1 MTGRCAQ
8 GQQHHKLVAP
18 CADAAAN
25 LRTPDATHSWHVRA
39 DRLRTAAGVLLAM
52 FVLLLS
58 GCHKKV
64 QRSRN
69 TYPAPP
75 PVRRSPSAGEGS
87 ARRTP
92 TPAPPSRTVPRTDDN
107 AVPTGRVE
115 TGLASWYAPSGHR
128 SANGD
133 VYDGNSLTAAH
144 RTLPLG
150 TLLRVTNL
158 ATGQTVD
165 VRVTDRGP
173 FVRGRVLDLSTAAAK
188 ASGVYRM
195 GVARV
200 SIEILQMRPDVSP
213 TGRWCVQVGAFVDQ
227 GNADRL
233 RADLSRQY
241 STSAKVIEFA
251 GATGMW
257 VRINP
262 VSSDRA
268 HATAIAQSI
277 RVAEPDAQAYLVR
290 LD

>member
-1 MTGRCAQ
+1 MQRRAVPGSLPAAGSGR
-8 GQQHHKLVAP
+8 H
-18 CADAAAN
+18 ADARDPWTN
-25 LRTPDATHSWHVRA
+25 PP
-39 DRLRTAAGVLLAM
+39 RLVTVTAAT
-52 FVLLLS
+52 LLLVLT
-58 GCHKKV
+58 GCHKKAQV
-64 QRSRN
+64 SRSR
-69 TYPAPP
+69 YPP
-75 PVRRSPSAGEGS
+75 PPAARQPSTDRTTAP
-87 ARRTP
+87 RRTP
-92 TPAPPSRTVPRTDDN
+92 PTAPQTRTLPRTDDN
-107 AVPTGRVE
+107 VIPTGKVE
-115 TGLASWYAPSGHR
+115 TGMASWYAPNGRR
-128 SANGD
+128 SANGE

-158 ATGQTVD
+158 STNLSVV
-165 VRVTDRGP
+165 VRITDRGP

-188 ASGVYRM
+188 ATGVYRM

-200 SIEILQMRPDVSP
+200 SMEVVQMRPDVSP
-213 TGRWCVQVGAFVDQ
+213 VGRWCVQVGAFVDQ
-227 GNADRL
+227 SNADRL

-262 VSSDRA
+262 VRSDRA
-268 HATAIAQSI
+268 HATAIAEAI

>member
-1 MTGRCAQ
+1 MRRYPGD
-8 GQQHHKLVAP
+8 GS
-18 CADAAAN
+18 N
-25 LRTPDATHSWHVRA
+25 
-39 DRLRTAAGVLLAM
+39 
-52 FVLLLS
+52 
-58 GCHKKV
+58 
-64 QRSRN
+64 RS
-69 TYPAPP
+69 
-75 PVRRSPSAGEGS
+75 
-87 ARRTP
+87 RRTP
-92 TPAPPSRTVPRTDDN
+92 TPTPPDRTLPRTDDN
-107 AVPTGRVE
+107 AVPTGGVE

-128 SANGD
+128 SANGE

-158 ATGQTVD
+158 STNQSVV

-173 FVRGRVLDLSTAAAK
+173 FVRGRVLDLSTAAAR
-188 ASGVYRM
+188 ATGVYRM

-200 SIEILQMRPDVSP
+200 RMEVVQMRPDVSP
-213 TGRWCVQVGAFVDQ
+213 VGRWCVQVGAFLDQ

-241 STSAKVIEFA
+241 SSSAKVIEFT

-262 VSSDRA
+262 VASDRA
-268 HATAIAQSI
+268 HATAIAQGI

>member
-1 MTGRCAQ
+1 MRSLCAGQGDGSAIAGGKHEAARPGRRRSLHPIFA
-8 GQQHHKLVAP
+8 L
-18 CADAAAN
+18 AA
-25 LRTPDATHSWHVRA
+25 T
-39 DRLRTAAGVLLAM
+39 
-52 FVLLLS
+52 LLLTLT
-58 GCHKKV
+58 GCHKKAQV
-64 QRSRN
+64 SRN
-69 TYPAPP
+69 SYPPPSHQPAGNRAPAPRRA
-75 PVRRSPSAGEGS
+75 PVPAPAS
-87 ARRTP
+87 RTP
-92 TPAPPSRTVPRTDDN
+92 PRSDDN
-107 AVPTGRVE
+107 AVPPGRIE
-115 TGLASWYAPSGHR
+115 TGMASWYAPNGRR
-128 SANGD
+128 SANGE

-158 ATGQTVD
+158 LTNQSVV

-188 ASGVYRM
+188 ATGVYRM

-200 SIEILQMRPDVSP
+200 SMEVVQMRLDASP
-213 TGRWCVQVGAFVDQ
+213 IGKWCVQIGAFVEQ

-233 RADLSRQY
+233 RADLLREY
-241 STSAKVIEFA
+241 STTAKVIEFP

-262 VSSDRA
+262 VASDRA
-268 HATAIAQSI
+268 HATAIAQAI